1 MTHFSKRPSLQPS
14 PWIQSEVEVAATI
27 RITVMKQQVKA
38 ITYEWYVFFN
48 TIALY
53 CILTHDIQCQTDWLF
68 EWLWLCDKQAFWW
81 GLNQHQNWQI
91 IRQPLFILTHTLC
104 LCYAVLCIDNR
115 KTKRALIDMI
125 KLYLWA
131 AHYVKRV
138 FVERFFLL
146 FIFTILLG
154 NIHVVKRFYYWR
166 AGILFLEGTWVQKV
180 RR

>member
-38 ITYEWYVFFN
+38 ITYEWKIFIN
-48 TIALY
+48 TNVLY

-68 EWLWLCDKQAFWW
+68 DWLWLCDKQAFWW

-91 IRQPLFILTHTLC
+91 ILQPLFILTNTLLVLC
-104 LCYAVLCIDNR
+104 LCFCIDNR
-115 KTKRALIDMI
+115 TTKRALIDI
-125 KLYLWA
+125 VKLYLWA

-138 FVERFFLL
+138 FVERFVFWLS
-146 FIFTILLG
+146 
-154 NIHVVKRFYYWR
+154 FY
-166 AGILFLEGTWVQKV
+166 ETSM
-180 RR
+180 